1 MKFFTMIPNRLLL
14 FAMLFAIAIVL
25 SETATVTTAAAASP
39 TINSSPEVVGVAAEL
54 SPFKITDDLKHLIR
68 TLVDNGTNAAMVIG
82 LVDANGTQ
90 FYGYGK
96 TSNATNA
103 TTVNKDTLF
112 DLASI
117 TKTFTTT
124 ILTDMVSQGVV
135 NLDDPIEKYLPP
147 TVKVPAYNGNKITLE
162 DLATHTS
169 GLPLSPPNQQVNITT
184 FPDIFPNYTQEQFYQ
199 ALSNITLTTVPGS
212 HFQYSDMGMALL
224 GDILASKAGM
234 PYEQLV
240 IDRILNVLGMNSTR
254 ITLSDTTLL
263 SRLALGHLNGTE
275 IPITSISFIKPPPLA
290 PAGSLRS
297 SASDMV
303 KYLSANIGLIKTNLD
318 NIMQDSHRIRL
329 YTNMSV
335 VAPYDV
341 YVGLGWFSTTNFG
354 SQIIWHNGGLPLG
367 YNSFAGFNPA
377 TQRGVVVLS
386 STILQDINVENIGF
400 GPHDKLSTIIWNLLL
415 N

>member
-1 MKFFTMIPNRLLL
+1 MTPNRLLL

-25 SETATVTTAAAASP
+25 SETPTVTTTAAAASP
-39 TINSSPEVVGVAAEL
+39 STKSSPIVVAAEP
-54 SPFKITDDLKHLIR
+54 PFKISDNLKQLIR
-68 TLVDNGTNAAMVIG
+68 TLVDNRTNAAMVIG

-103 TTVNKDTLF
+103 TTVNEDTLF
-112 DLASI
+112 DLGSI

-169 GLPLSPPNQQVNITT
+169 GLPDYPPNLQVNITT
-184 FPDIFPNYTQEQFYQ
+184 YPDIYPNYTKEQLYQ

-212 HFQYSDMGMALL
+212 HFEYSDMGMALL
-224 GDILASKAGM
+224 GDILASKVGM

-240 IDRILNVLGMNSTR
+240 INRILNVLGMNSTR
-254 ITLSDTTLL
+254 ITLSNTPTLL
-263 SRLALGHLNGTE
+263 SRLALGHFNGTE
-275 IPITSISFIKPPPLA
+275 IPVTSISFVNPPPLA

-318 NIMQDSHRIRL
+318 TVMQDSHLIRL

-354 SQIIWHNGGLPLG
+354 SQIIWHNGEILG

-377 TQRGVVVLS
+377 IQRGVVILS
-386 STILQDINVENIGF
+386 STMLQDIDVANIGF
-400 GPHDKLSTIIWNLLL
+400 GPHDELSTIIWSLLL

>member
-1 MKFFTMIPNRLLL
+1 MIPYRLLL

-25 SETATVTTAAAASP
+25 SETPTVTTAAAASS
-39 TINSSPEVVGVAAEL
+39 TMKSSPEVVGVAAEL

-112 DLASI
+112 DLGSI

-169 GLPLSPPNQQVNITT
+169 GLPDFPPNLQVNMTT
-184 FPDIFPNYTQEQFYQ
+184 LPDFYPNYTQEQFYQ

-275 IPITSISFIKPPPLA
+275 IPITSISFENPPPLA

-318 NIMQDSHRIRL
+318 TVMQDSHRIRL

-354 SQIIWHNGGLPLG
+354 SQIIWHNGEILG

-386 STILQDINVENIGF
+386 STMLQDIDVANIGF